1 MALYDN
7 YLNQNN
13 LYSRPASMM
22 SDVNDYLG
30 ANRAS
35 LPMNQDSLGSLM
47 GRPTLGG
54 INDIGGAGGAGSGL
68 DPWKDRDD
76 ELDGDPEGTKDTKD
90 PIVTGGTDNPLLAK
104 FIGQLEVL
112 SKSQRDNLL
121 GFIGTSGGDKIAGV
135 SPSEYA
141 ELYGI
146 SSDYSERFQGFPNL
160 SSLLGDIEN
169 VFAYQNQQRGFEQR
183 AAQQANIAQR
193 GGKFQGGMGFDKFG
207 RGKGM
212 FSDLNRRNMMD
223 TLRQRQGAVDEAV
236 AGRYGNLLN
245 TLSSR
250 LTSGFGVAG
259 DIAEEN
265 PFAKV
270 DYGVP
275 PKEGDKKYMNGINW
289 IFIDGVWMNEQAYNE
304 EQRGL
309 SDPAGVH
316 G

>member
-22 SDVNDYLG
+22 SNVNDYLG
-30 ANRAS
+30 ANKAS
-35 LPMNQDSLGSLM
+35 LPMNQDSLGSMM
-47 GRPTLGG
+47 GSSKFRDDFLGDGGGG
-54 INDIGGAGGAGSGL
+54 IPAYIQD
-68 DPWKDRDD
+68 WKDRDSGED
-76 ELDGDPEGTKDTKD
+76 DYPPKDTKD
-90 PIVTGGTDNPLLAK
+90 PTVTGGTDNPLLAK

-112 SKSQRDNLL
+112 SESQRENLL
-121 GFIGTSGGDKIAGV
+121 GFIGTSGGDLTAGV

-146 SSDYSERFQGFPNL
+146 SSDYSERFEGFPNL

-183 AAQQANIAQR
+183 AAQQANIAQG

-245 TLSSR
+245 DLASR

-275 PKEGDKKYMNGINW
+275 PEEGDKKYMNGINW
-289 IFIDGVWMNEQAYNE
+289 IFIDGAWVNEQAYNE

-309 SDPAGVH
+309 SDPAGVQ

>member
-47 GRPTLGG
+47 GKPMLGG
-54 INDIGGAGGAGSGL
+54 INDIGGAGGAGSVF
-68 DPWKDRDD
+68 DPLKDRDD
-76 ELDGDPEGTKDTKD
+76 ELIDGDPEDPKD
-90 PIVTGGTDNPLLAK
+90 PTVTGGTDNPLLAK

-121 GFIGTSGGDKIAGV
+121 GFIGTSGGDNTAGV
-135 SPSEYA
+135 SPAEYA

-146 SSDYSERFQGFPNL
+146 SSDYSERFEGFPNL

-183 AAQQANIAQR
+183 AAQQANIAQG

-245 TLSSR
+245 DLASR

-275 PKEGDKKYMNGINW
+275 PEEGDKKYMNGINY
-289 IFIDGVWMNEQAYNE
+289 IFIDGVWMDEQAYNE
-304 EQRGL
+304 EQR
-309 SDPAGVH
+309 ANT
-316 G
+316 